1 MKKKKKY
8 NHLSQEQRYTIDRLL
23 KQGKSQSEIAKIIGV
38 HRSTVSREIARN
50 KTASRGVYSWR
61 LADQYAKERENWKK
75 HPRKFTEAMRACFET
90 LLIDRKWS
98 PEQIANRCPMEQIP
112 MVGKTALYTYLHLDK
127 KNKGSLYLSCR
138 HALRRR
144 KQRLA
149 APTKWE
155 KRKSISQRPICID
168 QQLREGDLEMDTIVG
183 PNNKGAILTITD
195 RKTGYLI
202 MEKLKHGKDAKQL
215 ARVVNRRL
223 AFLKRRGQIF
233 SITTD
238 NGTEF
243 THFKSIERALKIPV
257 FFAKPYCSSDKPHI
271 ENINGLIRQYIPK
284 GKSFDEISDDE
295 IRQIQNQLNNRPRKK
310 LGYKTPHEV
319 FFLHL

>member
-1 MKKKKKY
+1 
-8 NHLSQEQRYTIDRLL
+8 
-23 KQGKSQSEIAKIIGV
+23 
-38 HRSTVSREIARN
+38 
-50 KTASRGVYSWR
+50 
-61 LADQYAKERENWKK
+61 
-75 HPRKFTEAMRACFET
+75 
-90 LLIDRKWS
+90 
-98 PEQIANRCPMEQIP
+98 
-112 MVGKTALYTYLHLDK
+112 
-127 KNKGSLYLSCR
+127 
-138 HALRRR
+138 
-144 KQRLA
+144 
-149 APTKWE
+149 
-155 KRKSISQRPICID
+155 
-168 QQLREGDLEMDTIVG
+168 
-183 PNNKGAILTITD
+183 
-195 RKTGYLI
+195 

-223 AFLKRRGQIF
+223 ALLKRRGQIF

-310 LGYKTPHEV
+310 LGYKTPYEV